1 MARKTWTWLSGRKRP
16 PGEYEE
22 LSTGTQWY
30 QPALVRTVIGNW
42 DPDSTALRADWAGFR
57 DPAGQYYRNYVTG
70 QDVVERQL
78 DSVLAVAKEA
88 DFVTGLDP
96 GWREA
101 LTTLVGAMSFAQWGV
116 AMAHQHVQRFS
127 LASTL
132 AQCAQLQVMD
142 KLRNAERD
150 LEWYDMFAPD
160 AAEDAVRE
168 VWTGA
173 AHLQPLRRY
182 VEEFL
187 VVQDWGEV
195 IVAVNVALLGLFE
208 PFLREVYVKGG
219 RAHGDFVTAA
229 LGSTFAK
236 DAKRQVAWIDAF
248 ATFSLAEEG
257 NDKHLA
263 DWLDQYLPRASAA
276 LDAVVAAYPLNGIS
290 ATAAGT
296 ARAELR
302 ARLAGLGIDAT
313 DTTAAVLGAAPD
325 SSAA

>member
-30 QPALVRTVIGNW
+30 QPALVRTVTGNW
-42 DPDSTALRADWAGFR
+42 DPDSTALRADWAAFR
-57 DPAGQYYRNYVTG
+57 DPSGQYYRSYVTG

-78 DSVLAVAKEA
+78 DSVLAVATEA
-88 DFVTGLDP
+88 DFLSGMDP
-96 GWREA
+96 AWLEA

-150 LEWYDMFAPD
+150 LEWYDLFAPD
-160 AAEDAVRE
+160 AAEDAVRA
-168 VWTGA
+168 VWTDA

-187 VVQDWGEV
+187 VVADWGEV
-195 IVAVNVALLGLFE
+195 VVAVNVALLGLLE
-208 PFLREVYVKGG
+208 PFLREVYVRGG
-219 RAHGDFVTAA
+219 RANNDFVTAA

-236 DAKRQVAWIDAF
+236 DAKRQVAWTDAF
-248 ATFSLAEEG
+248 VRFALAEER

-276 LDAVVAAYPLNGIS
+276 LDALVAAYPLGGI
-290 ATAAGT
+290 AAAAAGT

-302 ARLAGLGIDAT
+302 TRLAGLGIAPT
-313 DTTAAVLGAAPD
+313 DSTTAVLEAAPD